1 MSRFVTIQRMW
12 PTGLCVAE
20 FTTAGADVT
29 ADHESSRSFPPAF
42 SHIGATPT
50 AADCV
55 QAVGINY
62 SFGFGVSFVG
72 TDINF
77 QPFGLTY
84 SIRHYKLFK
93 KKLVNRVYKCWRVL
107 PPYIP

>member
-1 MSRFVTIQRMW
+1 MRAS
-12 PTGLCVAE
+12 GLRITE

-29 ADHESSRSFPPAF
+29 ANHEGGSAFPPAF
-42 SHIGATPT
+42 SHIRATP
-50 AADCV
+50 AAAYGM
-55 QAVGINY
+55 QAVGVDY
-62 SFGFGVSFVG
+62 PFCFGVPFIG

-84 SIRHYKLFK
+84 SICHYKLFK
-93 KKLVNRVYKCWRVL
+93 KKLVKRVYKCWRVL